1 VILSRNRADRL
12 RSALDAARDG
22 ARQPDDLLV
31 SDDSDDSIR
40 PAIRRLADEYGARYA
55 EGPRVG
61 LGANEN
67 SAVANLLPEAEWVV
81 FTGDDAR
88 VADTFFAEA
97 ESRLSALRGRREVP
111 TGIEYRNGELVRPN
125 RLDFLGY
132 QSIPHADYTPGAE
145 VETVV
150 VQATPF
156 PADGLRQLS
165 WLEVS
170 TYGYDEVDMVRKMR
184 RLGWRFVF
192 EPSLRVHHDQSPI
205 GRNEYPAPA
214 ELARLYVRLR
224 TYSVYEQRPV
234 RLVAFLALAPCHLL
248 AVKLR
253 RRDWRGA
260 LEAVGVVVR
269 AYRAWMRS
277 LRGDWRRT

>member
-1 VILSRNRADRL
+1 VILSRNRPDQL
-12 RSALDAARDG
+12 RAALGAAKAG
-22 ARQPDDLLV
+22 VRQPDDLLI

-40 PAIRRLADEYGARYA
+40 PAICRLADEYGARYA
-55 EGPRVG
+55 EGPRGG

-97 ESRLSALRGRREVP
+97 ESRLSAVRERREIP

-132 QSIPHADYTPGAE
+132 QSIPHLDYSPGTQ

-170 TYGYDEVDMVRKMR
+170 TYGYDEVDMVQKMR

-192 EPSLRVHHDQSPI
+192 EPSLCVNHDQSPI
-205 GRNEYPAPA
+205 GRDQYPAPA

-224 TYSVYEQRPV
+224 TYSVYERRPA
-234 RLVAFLALAPCHLL
+234 RLVAFLLIAPCHLL

-253 RRDWRGA
+253 RRDWRGVA
-260 LEAVGVVVR
+260 EASKVVVK
-269 AYRAWMRS
+269 AYRAWARS